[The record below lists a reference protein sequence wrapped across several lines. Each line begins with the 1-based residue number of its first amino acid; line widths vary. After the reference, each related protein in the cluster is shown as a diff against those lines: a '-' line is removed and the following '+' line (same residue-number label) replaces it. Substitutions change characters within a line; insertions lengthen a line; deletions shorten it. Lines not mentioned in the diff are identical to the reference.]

1 MSERYISQS
10 AQDPTI
16 FDNRNSYS
24 EVWIVPEQVQEAA
37 EVVAPALLL
46 DREEYNRLWAE
57 QKKERRRHNE
67 SLRHNIFDHGTF
79 YINGVGQKR
88 G

>member
-1 MSERYISQS
+1 MNEKYLPQS

-24 EVWIVPEQVQEAA
+24 EVWLMPEQVQEAA
-37 EVVAPALLL
+37 EVVAPAYLL
-46 DREEYNRLWAE
+46 DRHEYNRIWAE
-57 QKKERRRHNE
+57 EKVQRRRENE

-79 YINGVGQKR
+79 YRNGVGQKR